1 MTTENQEEEVRNIVL
16 VSADSEFVKTVEPE
30 VYEATGFHLT
40 VAENN
45 LSAVWEQLLEKPI
58 DALLVDLGEIDLG
71 GLESLQH
78 IKRALPADT
87 PILIMVEDYNT
98 AIIRMLFQMQ
108 INDFLVKPVTAK
120 ELHLACVSALKTSAK
135 SDREDAEIFA
145 FLPAAGGVGNTVLA
159 IQTAFLRHTVRRGV
173 NSTCLVDMNF
183 QTGSCTEYLDLEPRF
198 LIEDIENEVERLDR
212 QLLETMLAKHHSGL
226 SVLAAPNVISEQRT
240 FNPDIVVR
248 LLDLVS
254 TYFDNVIIDMPRI
267 WFPWTETVLRG
278 ANQVFVTAEA
288 TVPCMRHTQ
297 RLIKGIA
304 QETNGDVSPHVI
316 VNRYSDNGSKNG
328 VQRSDMEKVLGDA
341 FAGTIS
347 NNYQMVCRA
356 IDTGVPL
363 HEIDPNAQLIE
374 DLRSVVLKDE
384 VPQAVPKK
392 SKWLGLGSKFK
403 RRAG

>member
-1 MTTENQEEEVRNIVL
+1 MTTDNQENEVRNIVL
-16 VSADSEFVKTVEPE
+16 VSADKELLKTIDPQT
-30 VYEATGFHLT
+30 YEASGYQLT
-40 VAENN
+40 VAEEN
-45 LSAVWEQLLEKPI
+45 LSAVWERLLEQPI

-78 IKRALPADT
+78 IKRALPNDT
-87 PILIMVEDYNT
+87 PILVLVEDYNT

-108 INDFLVKPVTAK
+108 INDFFVKPVPAK
-120 ELHLACVSALKTSAK
+120 ELHRACVSALKNANET
-135 SDREDAEIFA
+135 DQEDAEIFA

-198 LIEDIENEVERLDR
+198 LIGDIENEVERLDR
-212 QLLETMLAKHHSGL
+212 QLLETMLAKHSSGL
-226 SVLAAPNVISEQRT
+226 AVLAAPNVISEQRT

-278 ANQVFVTAEA
+278 ANKIYITAEA
-288 TVPCMRHTQ
+288 TVPCMRNTQ
-297 RLIKGIA
+297 RLLKGISE
-304 QETNGDVSPHVI
+304 ETKGDVAPHVI
-316 VNRYSDNGSKNG
+316 VNRYSDNGPKNG
-328 VQRSDMEKVLGDA
+328 VQRSDMEQVLGES
-341 FAGTIS
+341 FLGTIS
-347 NNYQMVCRA
+347 NNYAMVCRA

-363 HEIDPNAQLIE
+363 HEIDPGSQLIE
-374 DLRSVVLKDE
+374 DLRGIVLE
-384 VPQAVPKK
+384 EEMPQAVPKK
-392 SKWLGLGSKFK
+392 GGWLGLGSKFK
-403 RRAG
+403 RLAG

>member
-1 MTTENQEEEVRNIVL
+1 MTTENQENKTRHIVL
-16 VSADSEFVKTVEPE
+16 VSADNEFVKTVEPE
-30 VYEATGFHLT
+30 AYEATGFQLT
-40 VAENN
+40 ISEDN
-45 LSAVWEQLLEKPI
+45 LATVWESLLEKPI

-120 ELHLACVSALKTSAK
+120 ELHHACVAALKTATH

-304 QETNGDVSPHVI
+304 AETSGEVSPQVI

-328 VQRSDMEKVLGDA
+328 VQRSDMEQVLGDA

-363 HEIDPNAQLIE
+363 HEIDANAQLIE

-392 SKWLGLGSKFK
+392 SKWLGFGSKLK

>member
-1 MTTENQEEEVRNIVL
+1 MTTENEEKETRHIVL
-16 VSADSEFVKTVEPE
+16 VSADKEFVKTIEPE
-30 VYEATGFHLT
+30 LYEATGFQLT
-40 VAENN
+40 IAEDN
-45 LSAVWEQLLEKPI
+45 LSAVWEQLLDQPI

-71 GLESLQH
+71 GLEALQH
-78 IKRALPADT
+78 MKRALPSDT

-108 INDFLVKPVTAK
+108 INDFLVKPIGAK
-120 ELHLACVSALKTSAK
+120 ELHRACVSAMRTANEPE
-135 SDREDAEIFA
+135 REDAEISA

-159 IQTAFLRHTVRRGV
+159 IQTAFLRHTARRGV

-212 QLLETMLAKHHSGL
+212 QLLDTMLAKHASGL
-226 SVLAAPNVISEQRT
+226 AVLAAPNVISEQRT

-254 TYFDNVIIDMPRI
+254 TYYDNVIIDMPRI
-267 WFPWTETVLRG
+267 WFPWTESVLRG
-278 ANQVFVTAEA
+278 ANHVFITAEA
-288 TVPCMRHTQ
+288 TVPCMRQTQ
-297 RLIKGIA
+297 RLIKGIE
-304 QETNGDVSPHVI
+304 QETNGEAKPQVI
-316 VNRYSDNGSKNG
+316 VNRFSDTGSKNG
-328 VQRSDMEKVLGDA
+328 VQRSDMEKVLGDS

-363 HEIDPNAQLIE
+363 HEIDAGSQLIE
-374 DLRSVVLKDE
+374 DLRSIILKDE
-384 VPQAVPKK
+384 IPQAVAKKPK
-392 SKWLGLGSKFK
+392 WFEFGSKRK
-403 RRAG
+403 QRAG